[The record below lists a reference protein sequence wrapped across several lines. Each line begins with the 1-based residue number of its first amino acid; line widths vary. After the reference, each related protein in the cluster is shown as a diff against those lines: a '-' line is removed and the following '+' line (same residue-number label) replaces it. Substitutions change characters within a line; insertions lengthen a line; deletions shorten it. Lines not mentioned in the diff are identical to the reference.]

1 MGMSRKPFETLEGAG
16 YTGVR
21 QFSVFLE
28 NRIGQLLRLT
38 QVLEQKDVKI
48 LAFSVI
54 DSVDCA
60 IVRVLFDD
68 PDQAYEVLQDAG
80 FAVSVTEVLVV
91 ALPPGRRALMA
102 IFQTLLSSEINI
114 AYTYPL
120 MPAGEGQ
127 GVVLC
132 VDNLEIAADTL
143 GKRKFQVLGEVD
155 LKEGF

>member
-1 MGMSRKPFETLEGAG
+1 MTMSRKPFETLEGSG

-28 NRIGQLLRLT
+28 NRVGQLLRLT
-38 QVLEQKDVKI
+38 QVLEQKNVKI

-60 IVRVLFDD
+60 IVRVLFND
-68 PDQAYEVLQDAG
+68 PDDAYEILQDAG
-80 FAVSVTEVLVV
+80 FAVSITEVLVV
-91 ALPPGRRALMA
+91 ALPPGRRALLT

-114 AYTYPL
+114 GYTYPL
-120 MPAGEGQ
+120 IPAGMGQ
-127 GVVLC
+127 AVVLS

-143 GKRKFQVLGEVD
+143 TKRKFQVLGEAD
-155 LKEGF
+155 LSDDF